1 MQQRLNF
8 LKNLLDYIS
17 MISLIYAC
25 DETGI
30 IGDNTPY
37 KQDIPW
43 SLPSDLKRFKM
54 LTVGKYC
61 VMGRKTWE
69 SLKIKPLPNRKN
81 IILTKDKTLDTT
93 NWHETYQNNKPI
105 YLSDIDYIKKFDN
118 IALQEIVVIGGS
130 EIYKYFLEKKYIDR
144 IYMSKLNINIL
155 NKTYSPVYFP
165 LESLKVS
172 TWKEVYSEQINLSSD
187 NSIQYT
193 FKILDK
199 EIIK

>member
-1 MQQRLNF
+1 
-8 LKNLLDYIS
+8 

-30 IGDNTPY
+30 IGDFTPY

-43 SLPSDLKRFKM
+43 NLPSDLKRFKM

-69 SLKIKPLPNRKN
+69 SLNIKPLPNRKN
-81 IILTKDKTLDTT
+81 IILTKDKTLDTK
-93 NWHETYQNNKPI
+93 NWHDSYKNNKPI
-105 YLSDIDYIKKFDN
+105 YLSDIDYIKKFDS
-118 IALQEIVVIGGS
+118 IALQEIVIIGGS
-130 EIYKYFLEKKYIDR
+130 EIYKYFLEKKYVDR
-144 IYMSKLNINIL
+144 IYMSKLNINVL

-172 TWKEVYSEQINLSSD
+172 TWKEVYSEQINLSND
-187 NSIQYT
+187 NNIQYT